1 MKSDFRRRM
10 DSMSERIQS
19 PLRDELVRLNQ
30 INKAMNDGY
39 HEASVRH
46 GVNDSTFDIL
56 YSIYELGDGCLQRD
70 ICKVSYL
77 AKQTVHSA
85 IRKLEQDGMIC
96 MEPGKGRQM
105 HIRLTEKGR
114 EKITQFIIPIV
125 RCEEEALQVFDEKEV
140 QQMLLWYERYVEC
153 LRTKLQ
159 DV

>member
-1 MKSDFRRRM
+1 MKGK
-10 DSMSERIQS
+10 IQS
-19 PLRDELVRLNQ
+19 HLRDELVRLNQ

-85 IRKLEQDGMIC
+85 IRKLETEGLIRL
-96 MEPGKGRQM
+96 EPGKGRQM
-105 HIRLTEKGR
+105 HIRLTENGR
-114 EKITQFIIPIV
+114 DKISEFIVPIV
-125 RCEEEALQVFDEKEV
+125 RCEEDTLQSFSDGEI
-140 QQMLLWYERYVEC
+140 QQMLALYERYVEI
-153 LRTKLQ
+153 LLHNLQ
-159 DV
+159 SV

>member
-1 MKSDFRRRM
+1 
-10 DSMSERIQS
+10 MSERIQS

-85 IRKLEQDGMIC
+85 IRKLEQEGLIC
-96 MEPGKGRQM
+96 LEPGKGRQM
-105 HIRLTEKGR
+105 HIRLTEKGC

-125 RCEEEALQVFDEKEV
+125 RCEEEALQAFDEKEV
-140 QQMLLWYERYVEC
+140 QQMLSWYERYVEC
-153 LRTKLQ
+153 LRTKLEK
-159 DV
+159 V

>member
-1 MKSDFRRRM
+1 
-10 DSMSERIQS
+10 MSERIQS

>member
-1 MKSDFRRRM
+1 
-10 DSMSERIQS
+10 MSERIQS

-30 INKAMNDGY
+30 INNAMNDGY

-85 IRKLEQDGMIC
+85 IRKLEQEGLIC
-96 MEPGKGRQM
+96 LEPGKGRQM

-125 RCEEEALQVFDEKEV
+125 RCEEEALQAFDEKEV
-140 QQMLLWYERYVEC
+140 QQMLSWYERYVEC

-159 DV
+159 KV